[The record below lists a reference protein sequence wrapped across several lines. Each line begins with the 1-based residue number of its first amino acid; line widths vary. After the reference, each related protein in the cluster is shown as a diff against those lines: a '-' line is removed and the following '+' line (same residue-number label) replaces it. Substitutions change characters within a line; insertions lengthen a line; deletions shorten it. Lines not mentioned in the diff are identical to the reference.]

1 MSTPEQ
7 HAAFVA
13 GFMADYFAEADEHIV
28 AVQRDLLRLESALGR
43 DLPTAVVDELFR
55 SVHSLKGISAMV
67 EIHDAEQ
74 IAHHME
80 SLLRDIRQGQ
90 RDLTPASFDT
100 LVDGANLLEQV
111 IAARR
116 TGTPAPSIA
125 GGLEALVA
133 LEASADDGARRVS
146 PPIAS
151 NAGAPGPALTAPTWK
166 VTFVPS
172 PALIARG
179 IKVDAIRNR
188 LLEIG
193 RVLNVAPRVS
203 PGGGIAFEF
212 QVQTDAEDQLA
223 AWRDDG
229 LTYEPMP
236 AAAGGSRPAG
246 GGEFPSAGPRGL
258 DEPVPAQAN
267 YVRVDLARLDN
278 LMRLVGDLVVARARV
293 EGTLQQ
299 VEGKVPASH
308 GRAHRQIVLT
318 AVPRQEGLESG
329 QKHHEERRAFP
340 LAKNLCQMGELGR
353 QPHVP

>member
-151 NAGAPGPALTAPTWK
+151 NAGAPGPALTAPTG
-166 VTFVPS
+166 
-172 PALIARG
+172 ADR
-179 IKVDAIRNR
+179 
-188 LLEIG
+188 
-193 RVLNVAPRVS
+193 
-203 PGGGIAFEF
+203 
-212 QVQTDAEDQLA
+212 
-223 AWRDDG
+223 AWH
-229 LTYEPMP
+229 
-236 AAAGGSRPAG
+236 
-246 GGEFPSAGPRGL
+246 
-258 DEPVPAQAN
+258 
-267 YVRVDLARLDN
+267 
-278 LMRLVGDLVVARARV
+278 
-293 EGTLQQ
+293 
-299 VEGKVPASH
+299 K
-308 GRAHRQIVLT
+308 
-318 AVPRQEGLESG
+318 SG
-329 QKHHEERRAFP
+329 CDP
-340 LAKNLCQMGELGR
+340 
-353 QPHVP
+353 